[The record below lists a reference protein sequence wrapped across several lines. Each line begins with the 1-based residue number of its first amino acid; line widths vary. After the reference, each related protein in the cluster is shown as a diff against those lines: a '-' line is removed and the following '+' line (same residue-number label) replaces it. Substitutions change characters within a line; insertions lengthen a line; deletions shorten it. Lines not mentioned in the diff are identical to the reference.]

1 MESKKLSEDKTEKLV
16 ELALDFLTKEVK
28 TQIDWYRKH
37 GSYANQDRLIALAE
51 KHVSEL
57 FEHRVEKAEAEGN
70 EKEASVY
77 DFMQSV
83 LPVAVQ
89 ILRSKK
95 SAI

>member
-1 MESKKLSEDKTEKLV
+1 
-16 ELALDFLTKEVK
+16 
-28 TQIDWYRKH
+28 
-37 GSYANQDRLIALAE
+37 LAE